1 MAVPIDLKELS
12 VRESERVEWK
22 ENVANISDVV
32 ETIVA
37 FANDISNLGGGYVVC
52 GAKEGRDEAGFQK
65 LYLTGLASSRLKEIE
80 WKTLSECR
88 EKVDPPIIPIT
99 EEIAIAEK
107 DLRILVFIV
116 PATGHAHNY
125 RSSGKDA
132 STYYI
137 RIGRETREARNALLH
152 ELLLRKQVIEPW
164 DRRMNREA
172 KIEDFDLVILR
183 DYLQQLGL
191 WDSRKP
197 VEDYFSDKEP
207 LSSFVP
213 PLTGKEKMTDV
224 LRPRNFA
231 LLLFGKNPTRF
242 FPGAWSIFSTYPGE
256 DRSAPMAQRIQITGT
271 VVEQAKQLLRL
282 LETEASTTVFDKT
295 ARRPNQ
301 VKYPLR
307 ALQEAVINA
316 LVHRDYESDQP
327 ARITVFSNRIEFY
340 SIGGLPRIIS
350 PEKFKAGQASPYW
363 RNQTL
368 AYFFNKLKLAQG
380 EGQGIATIFR
390 TMAEEGCPAPIFEI
404 GEEYLTCILLAHP
417 RYMLFHERKSKA
429 GAGKRGKGENKKRA
443 SKSTRSRRK

>member
-1 MAVPIDLKELS
+1 MAVQIDLKELS
-12 VRESERVEWK
+12 ARESERVEWK

-52 GAKEGRDEAGFQK
+52 GAKEGKDEAGFQK
-65 LYLTGLASSRLKEIE
+65 LFLTGLAASRLKEIE
-80 WKTLSECR
+80 GKALSECR

-99 EEIAIAEK
+99 EEITIPEN
-107 DLRILVFIV
+107 DHRLLVFIV

-137 RIGRETREARNALLH
+137 RLGRETREARNALLH
-152 ELLLRKQVIEPW
+152 ELLLRKQVVEPW

-172 KIEDFDLVILR
+172 TIEDFDLVVFR

-197 VEDYFSDKEP
+197 LEDYFSDKQP

-213 PLTGKEKMTDV
+213 PLTGKENMTDI

-231 LLLFGKNPTRF
+231 LLLFGNSPTRF
-242 FPGAWSIFSTYPGE
+242 FPGAWSIFSTYPGK
-256 DRSAPMAQRIQITGT
+256 DRSAPMAQRIEIVGT
-271 VVEQAKQLLRL
+271 IVEQAKQLLRL

-295 ARRPNQ
+295 DRRPNQ

-327 ARITVFSNRIEFY
+327 ARVTVFSDRIEFY
-340 SIGGLPRIIS
+340 SIGGLPRLIS

-380 EGQGIATIFR
+380 EGQGIATILR
-390 TMAEEGCPAPIFEI
+390 VMAEEGCPAPIFEI
-404 GEEYLTCILLAHP
+404 GAEHLICTLLAHP
-417 RYMLFHERKSKA
+417 RHALFREQKEKA
-429 GAGKRGKGENKKRA
+429 GAGKRGGRE
-443 SKSTRSRRK
+443 SKSGRSRRK